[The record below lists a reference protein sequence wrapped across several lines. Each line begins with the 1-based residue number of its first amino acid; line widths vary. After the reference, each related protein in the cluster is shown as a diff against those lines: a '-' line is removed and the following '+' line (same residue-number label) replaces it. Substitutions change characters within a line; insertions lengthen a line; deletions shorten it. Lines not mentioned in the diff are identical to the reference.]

1 VSLVVFQLQDCRRR
15 TRFLDRLGETP
26 GIVVASALKPGP
38 PGRSGCEAVPGGS
51 LLPAE
56 RGLHHHAPLR
66 ASGEDLLIIA
76 DHFLKVFNVE
86 FKKKVKGFTRLAR
99 HVLIGHSWPGNVREL
114 SNCLER
120 AMIFIKKDQIDDDDL
135 IISYPGHPPEGNRWD
150 VLPNGISLEEVERRL
165 IESALKRADGNKSEA
180 ARLLGLSRDTL
191 RYRLEKHRLA

>member
-1 VSLVVFQLQDCRRR
+1 MGAKRFREDLFYRLNVVSI
-15 TRFLDRLGETP
+15 TMP
-26 GIVVASALKPGP
+26 
-38 PGRSGCEAVPGGS
+38 
-51 LLPAE
+51 
-56 RGLHHHAPLR
+56 PLR

-135 IISYPGHPPEGNRWD
+135 IIVPFWEWEKNP
-150 VLPNGISLEEVERRL
+150 RL
-165 IESALKRADGNKSEA
+165 QAK
-180 ARLLGLSRDTL
+180 TL
-191 RYRLEKHRLA
+191 VCP